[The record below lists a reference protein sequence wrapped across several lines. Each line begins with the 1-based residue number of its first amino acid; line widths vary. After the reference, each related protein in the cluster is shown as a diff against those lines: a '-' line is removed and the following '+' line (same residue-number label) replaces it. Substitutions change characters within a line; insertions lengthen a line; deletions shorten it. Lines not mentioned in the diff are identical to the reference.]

1 MAFWAGGPYLHPPLG
16 VYRLRILILS
26 PRFPHAA
33 GKADSMT
40 VYRLVR
46 YLAQRHEIYL
56 ACFYERPEELEHLPG
71 LEACCREVKLVRLRK
86 AGAVGSM
93 VRHVLDGVPLQTAY
107 YASVEMRNVVEDLLA
122 RVQPELAYAHLIR
135 MAEYLR
141 SQKRVKRVLAL
152 QISQTLNYRRM
163 IEHIRIPFYRVLYG
177 IEYRKVL
184 RYEPAIMRDF
194 DSCLLISPHDKQA
207 IAGHERLNN
216 VFYSPHGVDV
226 AYYTPRTRAE
236 RERAI
241 LFCGVLETPTN
252 IDAALWFH
260 REIYPL
266 IQAQYPE
273 VRLYLAGKSPVRAI
287 RRLAERDP
295 SVVVTG
301 FVKDLRDYYER
312 IGVGVDPLRIGAGL
326 QNKLLIG
333 MSMMQPMVCTS
344 IANEGIGAESGR
356 HLLIADEPRA
366 FADAVVALLSDD
378 ELAARIAREA
388 RAFVEEAWTW
398 EYHLAHLEAHL
409 NDVAGRSA

>member
-1 MAFWAGGPYLHPPLG
+1 MATCATGPCPHPPLG
-16 VYRLRILILS
+16 VFRLRILVLS

-46 YLAQRHEIYL
+46 YLSQRHEIYL
-56 ACFYERPEELEHLPG
+56 ACFYEHPAELEHLPD
-71 LEACCREVKLVRLRK
+71 LEACCREVKVVRLRRGEAV
-86 AGAVGSM
+86 AGMA
-93 VRHVLDGVPLQTAY
+93 RHALDSLPLQTAY
-107 YASVEMRNVVEDLLA
+107 YTSAEMRAVVAELLS
-122 RVQPELAYAHLIR
+122 RVQPDIAYAHLIR

-141 SQKRVKRVLAL
+141 DQKPVKRVLAL

-177 IEYRKVL
+177 IEYRKVR
-184 RYEPAIMRDF
+184 RYEPAIMRNF

-207 IAGHERLNN
+207 ILGHERLSN

-226 AYYTPRTRAE
+226 AYYTPRKRPA

-241 LFCGVLETPTN
+241 LFCGVMETPTN

-266 IQAQYPE
+266 IQAQCPE
-273 VRLYLAGKSPVRAI
+273 VRLYLAGKNPVKAI
-287 RRLAERDP
+287 RRLAAHDP

-344 IANEGIGAESGR
+344 IANEGIGAENGR
-356 HLLIADEPRA
+356 HLVIADEPRA
-366 FADAVVALLSDD
+366 FADAVIALLSDD
-378 ELAARIAREA
+378 DLAARIARAA
-388 RAFVEEAWTW
+388 RAFVEGTWTW

-409 NDVAGRSA
+409 FDLAARTA